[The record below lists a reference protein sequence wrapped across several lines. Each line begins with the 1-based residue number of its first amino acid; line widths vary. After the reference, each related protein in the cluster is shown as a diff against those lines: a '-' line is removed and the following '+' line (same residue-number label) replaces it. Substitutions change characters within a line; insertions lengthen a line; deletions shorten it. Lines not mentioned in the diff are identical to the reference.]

1 MKGGRL
7 PGAEGSCLLRI
18 SMPALELEIQEEN
31 VVDKSEESVKEWLW
45 QQHKHTFQTAL
56 KVEKCP
62 RDKETGMLLAP
73 SPSDPLDDSRRRE
86 MLESIATVQ
95 RQFFQ
100 SESPNVVFGI
110 LLDTLLKLTESEYGF
125 IGEIKHEADTGE
137 MYLQSH
143 AITNIAWNQATRE
156 FYESNCETGLKF
168 TNLNS
173 LFGAVMTTREPII
186 ANEPMKHPKRAGIPP
201 GHPPLNHF
209 LGIPFFK
216 KAGDMNGM
224 VGISNK
230 PGGYSQ
236 QDIDFLE
243 PFTVTCSN
251 LIQAYRE
258 MKRNEFLINHLEESV
273 KARTQ
278 ELELANAN
286 LEIANR
292 QVKEASKMQLQHF
305 GKDFLCCLLN
315 TFLDLVC

>member
-1 MKGGRL
+1 MVARQLTGN
-7 PGAEGSCLLRI
+7 EGTSLLRI
-18 SMPALELEIQEEN
+18 SMPALELEIHEDS
-31 VVDKSEESVKEWLW
+31 VVGKSEESLKEWLW
-45 QQHKHTFQTAL
+45 QQHKDVLLPAL

-73 SPSDPLDDSRRRE
+73 PPSRSLDDSRRRE

-110 LLDTLLKLTESEYGF
+110 LLDTLLTLTESEYGF
-125 IGEIKHEADTGE
+125 IGEIKHEPDTGE
-137 MYLQSH
+137 MYLQTH

-156 FYESNCETGLKF
+156 FYELNRETGLKF

-173 LFGAVMTTREPII
+173 LFGTVVTTRKPII
-186 ANEPMKHPKRAGIPP
+186 ANEPMKHPKRCGVPP

-236 QDIDFLE
+236 EDIDFLE

-258 MKRNEFLINHLEESV
+258 TERNEFLINNLEESV

-286 LEIANR
+286 LEVANR
-292 QVKEASKMQLQHF
+292 QIKEASQMQLQHF
-305 GKDFLCCLLN
+305 GKVFLVV
-315 TFLDLVC
+315 VCWLF